1 MLNRLMTSRRVRG
14 ILLTVVLLSAVVAIL
29 SVAIPLNRKRDAV
42 TSLGEQSLSEASSL
56 AMSMEYYNGL
66 RIQSLLDYPSETVFY
81 QNLCGFL
88 FRAKQTLSY
97 DRAYILYQGLEGRI
111 AYLADADYAKDLQ
124 AGVDYHAIGE
134 EYTDERYTRRCISIL
149 QEQFEGR
156 RKETYVPDILDESY
170 IIAYLPLRNADGEV
184 MAVLGVDAKLGYSDF
199 AQYGPINF
207 ERLTSISAL
216 LDVYKRQSLQR
227 RMRQCWYFCICLRQF
242 VYKRETR
249 KEREKW
255 KEVKFGKQHR
265 NIRTDITAVKRSS
278 APTASGWEWMKRPPS
293 VQRRR
298 MDWGLQE
305 CSRPAAAYAV

>member
-1 MLNRLMTSRRVRG
+1 MRSPRLGSSRFQRQARWLCRWN
-14 ILLTVVLLSAVVAIL
+14 IITDCAFSRCWITRA
-29 SVAIPLNRKRDAV
+29 KR
-42 TSLGEQSLSEASSL
+42 SFI
-56 AMSMEYYNGL
+56 
-66 RIQSLLDYPSETVFY
+66 RI
-81 QNLCGFL
+81 CAGFL
-88 FRAKQTLSY
+88 SRAKQTLSY

-207 ERLTSISAL
+207 GTA
-216 LDVYKRQSLQR
+216 DQHQR
-227 RMRQCWYFCICLRQF
+227 AAVFAQPGAVCAVHGQRTQRG
-242 VYKRETR
+242 R
-249 KEREKW
+249 KK
-255 KEVKFGKQHR
+255 KIAG
-265 NIRTDITAVKRSS
+265 
-278 APTASGWEWMKRPPS
+278 
-293 VQRRR
+293 
-298 MDWGLQE
+298 
-305 CSRPAAAYAV
+305 AAATVAAKADQKGQYRGGYAGRHRPE